1 MSKEILTEHNN
12 KRRKSLRNTA
22 ITCLI
27 AATIWLVLVIFHPI
41 SSTVI
46 DYDGLSVCLFVV
58 IAIRLG
64 NHILYL
70 KYLDSKLHDFVFK
83 HLDCVK
89 EIKETNS
96 LKENSYQIKL
106 EKDGVSCFLNGQ
118 YKLRYFDNKI
128 SHNNTFTIK
137 KTKDSFVV
145 YKNIYKPFDDN
156 GNNFTIEE

>member
-12 KRRKSLRNTA
+12 KRRKSLQNTI

-27 AATIWLVLVIFHPI
+27 TATIWLVLVSFHPI
-41 SSTVI
+41 PSTVM
-46 DYDGLSVCLFVV
+46 DYNGLSFCLFVV
-58 IAIRLG
+58 IAIRIG
-64 NHILYL
+64 IHILYL

-83 HLDCVK
+83 HLDYVK

-106 EKDGVSCFLNGQ
+106 EKDGVNCFLNGQ
-118 YKLRYFDNKI
+118 YKLRYCDNKI

-137 KTKDSFVV
+137 RTEDSFVV
-145 YKNIYKPFDDN
+145 YKNIYKPADN
-156 GNNFTIEE
+156 KNFMIEE